1 MSIRQKQ
8 LNPPLPNSKNKSTDF
23 KGTVHFKTPCAVF
36 LFWGTVQGEQSI
48 GRLPA
53 LKNPHTKIKKVG
65 FPLPYFFT
73 QGAKLRHLY
82 NTARKQTHETIHN
95 EQSIK
100 MFILPQ
106 NCAPSVL
113 VRSGGCVRTTTPAPD
128 LQHAR
133 ACLYNSFLAT
143 PAQSPEAIRKIALQ
157 AFLCVVAVA
166 SGRQRLRRI
175 VGAAEPLRNERSEC
189 RNGAEA
195 EPRKAGLLDAFAP

>member
-36 LFWGTVQGEQSI
+36 LFWGTVQGKQSI
-48 GRLPA
+48 DRLLA
-53 LKNPHTKIKKVG
+53 LKNPHTKIKKAE

-73 QGAKLRHLY
+73 QGTKLRHLY

-113 VRSGGCVRTTTPAPD
+113 VRSGGCVRTITSAPD
-128 LQHAR
+128 CRGGGAV
-133 ACLYNSFLAT
+133 
-143 PAQSPEAIRKIALQ
+143 PE
-157 AFLCVVAVA
+157 
-166 SGRQRLRRI
+166 
-175 VGAAEPLRNERSEC
+175 
-189 RNGAEA
+189 
-195 EPRKAGLLDAFAP
+195 

>member
-1 MSIRQKQ
+1 MRCFLILGNGSRRAIYRQIARLEK
-8 LNPPLPNSKNKSTDF
+8 SAHKN
-23 KGTVHFKTPCAVF
+23 
-36 LFWGTVQGEQSI
+36 Q
-48 GRLPA
+48 
-53 LKNPHTKIKKVG
+53 KVG

-100 MFILPQ
+100 LCILPQ
-106 NCAPSVL
+106 NCAPSVP
-113 VRSGGCVRTTTPAPD
+113 VRSGGCVRTITPAPD

-157 AFLCVVAVA
+157 AFLCVAAVA
-166 SGRQRLRRI
+166 YGRQRLRRI

-189 RNGAEA
+189 RNGAES

>member
-36 LFWGTVQGEQSI
+36 LFWGTVQGEQHIS
-48 GRLPA
+48 RLLA

-100 MFILPQ
+100 MSILPQ
-106 NCAPSVL
+106 NCAPSVP
-113 VRSGGCVRTTTPAPD
+113 VRSGGCVRTITPAPD

-143 PAQSPEAIRKIALQ
+143 PAQSPEAIRKTALQ
-157 AFLCVVAVA
+157 AFLCVAAVRTDDNA
-166 SGRQRLRRI
+166 
-175 VGAAEPLRNERSEC
+175 C
-189 RNGAEA
+189 
-195 EPRKAGLLDAFAP
+195 AGL

>member
-36 LFWGTVQGEQSI
+36 LFWGTVQGKQSI

-95 EQSIK
+95 EQSK
-100 MFILPQ
+100 K
-106 NCAPSVL
+106 CPS
-113 VRSGGCVRTTTPAPD
+113 
-128 LQHAR
+128 
-133 ACLYNSFLAT
+133 F
-143 PAQSPEAIRKIALQ
+143 RKTALQ

-166 SGRQRLRRI
+166 SGQQRLRRI
-175 VGAAEPLRNERSEC
+175 YSMREHACTIVSSQHWRS
-189 RNGAEA
+189 
-195 EPRKAGLLDAFAP
+195 PRKQYVRLRSKRSCA